1 MSTSAAC
8 KQAQAARR
16 VLGTAVV
23 ALALHGGA
31 AAATP
36 LPSPGALCKAAV
48 QAAEREAGL
57 PPQLLAAI
65 AQVESARPD
74 PRSGAVAPW
83 PWTINAEGAG
93 QYFDNQQAAV
103 AAARDLQSR
112 GVRLIDVGCLQVNL
126 HHHPTAFASL
136 ETAFDPLANA
146 RYAAAFLRRLQAA
159 SGDWVTAAGLYHSG
173 TAERAEAYR
182 LRVLAAWPAG
192 GGPALAQR
200 RRALPLPPLDPMA
213 AQREALAQAWQGL
226 RPAPAPPGRSAV
238 ATPPGEAM
246 AAAWGSSQA
255 GLRPALALQPAAT
268 PLLRR

>member
-1 MSTSAAC
+1 MSGAC
-8 KQAQAARR
+8 KQRRAARR
-16 VLGTAVV
+16 VLGAAI
-23 ALALHGGA
+23 ALSVTGGA

-36 LPSPGALCKAAV
+36 LPSPGALCRAAV

-65 AQVESARPD
+65 ALVESARPD
-74 PRSGAVAPW
+74 PGTGRPAPW

-93 QYFDNQQAAV
+93 QYFDNQPAAV
-103 AAARDLQSR
+103 AAARELQAR

-126 HHHPTAFASL
+126 HHHPTAFGSL
-136 ETAFDPLANA
+136 EAAFDPMANA
-146 RYAAAFLRRLQAA
+146 RYAAAFLRRLQAV

-200 RRALPLPPLDPMA
+200 RRLLPLPPLDPMA

-226 RPAPAPPGRSAV
+226 RPVAAPPGRGAA
-238 ATPPGEAM
+238 ATRPVEAM
-246 AAAWGSSQA
+246 ASAWGSSQA